1 MRVLIVEDHKVI
13 RDQVVEDLKKSG
25 FTVDVAADS
34 SQGLYVALEYPID
47 IAVIDLGLP
56 NAKGSNVNNTAGLDI
71 IRMVRAKGL
80 DYPII
85 ILTARDRWQNKVEG
99 LEAGADDYV
108 TKPFHTEEL
117 IARLRVQL
125 RRTGRWTQAELS
137 CGPIRLNTSEQRV
150 YVNNSE
156 VTLTAYEYRVLEH
169 LMLHAGEVV
178 SKTRL
183 TDSLYEEDADR
194 DSNVIE
200 VFIRRLRIKLDPD
213 DTLKPIETLRGRGYR
228 FTLARST

>member
-1 MRVLIVEDHKVI
+1 MRVLIVEDHKII
-13 RDQVVEDLKKSG
+13 REQIVDDLKKNG
-25 FTVDVAADS
+25 FTVDSAEDGT
-34 SQGLYVALEYPID
+34 QGEYVALEYPID
-47 IAVIDLGLP
+47 VAVIDLGLP
-56 NAKGSNVNNTAGLDI
+56 DSKGTAVNNTRGLDI
-71 IRMVRAKGL
+71 VRKVRNKGL

-85 ILTARDRWQNKVEG
+85 ILTARDRWQHKVEG

-117 IARLRVQL
+117 IARIRVQL
-125 RRTGRWTQAELS
+125 RRTGRWTQTELS

-150 YVNNSE
+150 HVNGAE
-156 VTLTAYEYRVLEH
+156 ATLTAYEYRVLEH

-200 VFIRRLRIKLDPD
+200 VFIRRLRIKLDPN
-213 DTLKPIETLRGRGYR
+213 DTLRPIETLRGRGYR
-228 FTLARST
+228 FTLPRN

>member
-1 MRVLIVEDHKVI
+1 MRVLIIEDENII
-13 RDQVVEDLKKSG
+13 REQVAEDLKKSG
-25 FTVDVAADS
+25 FTVDLAADG

-47 IAVIDLGLP
+47 VAVIDLGLP
-56 NAKGSNVNNTAGLDI
+56 NSKGGQVNNDLGLDI
-71 IRMVRAKGL
+71 IRAIRAKGL
-80 DYPII
+80 HYPII
-85 ILTARDRWQNKVEG
+85 ILTARDRWQSKVEG

-125 RRTGRWTQAELS
+125 RRTGRWTQAELN

-150 YVNNSE
+150 YVNGQE

-169 LMLHAGEVV
+169 LILHAGEVI

-183 TDSLYEEDADR
+183 TDSLYEEDTDR

-228 FTLARST
+228 FTLTRT